1 MKKNIIIFVF
11 GFIAFPGAVF
21 GATCSQ
27 MNLTRCLD
35 SVCAINVNSNPAARC
50 QYCGTANAG
59 TPPTSKAMQSLSLGQ
74 SARYTLT
81 EKELKDAPTDPGQR
95 YVWATKQCIE
105 KVSGCTTDDVSEVYD
120 DLIEQ
125 SCKAAGVT
133 AQMNAT
139 IAAANNQTATESS
152 CLTTIRACLTDEK
165 RCGPDYSACAEEE
178 SFNNFFSS
186 CSVEATGCGDYIAQI
201 RTDLSSARTTA
212 VNNAENLITS
222 IVESYQTARE
232 QKLYS
237 AQAACKDN
245 KALNDCIN
253 TICQRSMPNKCAP
266 EASTYN
272 SEHEAAEQFCK
283 FYEVACELL

>member
-1 MKKNIIIFVF
+1 MKKSTIIFIF
-11 GFIAFPGAVF
+11 GLIAFPNALL
-21 GATCSQ
+21 GATCSK

-35 SVCAINVNSNPAARC
+35 SVCAININSNPAARC

-81 EKELKDAPTDPGQR
+81 EKELEDAPTDPGQR

-105 KVSGCTTDDVSEVYD
+105 KVSGCTTDDVSETYD

-139 IAAANNQTATESS
+139 ITAVNTQNTTESG
-152 CLTTIRACLTDEK
+152 CYNTIRACLTDEK
-165 RCGPDYSACAEEE
+165 KCGSDYSACAEEA

-186 CSVEATGCGDYIAQI
+186 CSVEATGCSDYIAQI
-201 RTDLSSARTTA
+201 RTDLSSERTDA
-212 VNNAENLITS
+212 VNNAENLVTS
-222 IVESYQTARE
+222 IVEGYQKARE

-237 AQAACKDN
+237 VQEACKDN
-245 KALNDCIN
+245 KAMNDCVE
-253 TICQRSMPNKCAP
+253 TICQRSMPDKCAP
-266 EASTYN
+266 GSSSYKLEK
-272 SEHEAAEQFCK
+272 EAAEQFCK
-283 FYEVACELL
+283 FYAVACELL